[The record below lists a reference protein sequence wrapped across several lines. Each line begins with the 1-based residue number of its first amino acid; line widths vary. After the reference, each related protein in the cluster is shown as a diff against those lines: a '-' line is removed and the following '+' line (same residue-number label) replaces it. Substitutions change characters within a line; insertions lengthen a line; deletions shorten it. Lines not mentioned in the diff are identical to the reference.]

1 MRDPRYDVLFEPV
14 PLGPVTARNRFF
26 QVPHCNGM
34 GYAYPSAHAEM
45 RGVKAEG
52 GWAVVCTEEVEM
64 HHSTDVAGYI
74 EGRLWDDA
82 DIPMHALLVDKVH
95 EHGSL
100 AGIELVHSGMTA
112 ANLFVRQP
120 PMGPSHL
127 PVQTNDPVQA
137 RRMTKGDIADLR
149 RWHRAAVERSL
160 RAGYDLVYV
169 YAAHGLTTLQ
179 HFLSRRFNDRTDEYG
194 GSVENRA
201 RLLREILEDTVETVA
216 GRAAVACRIC
226 VDEQLGERG
235 IDRAEIEEVLGLL
248 GELPDVW
255 DFMVGEWEND
265 SLSSRFAEEG
275 AQEEYVRGLKALTT
289 KPVVGVGRFTS
300 ADTMVRMVRDGVLDM
315 IGSARPSIAD
325 PFLPKKI
332 EEGRWDDIRECI
344 GCNICV
350 TGDATATPIRC
361 TQNPS
366 MGEEWRRGWH
376 PERIRAKESDASVLV
391 VGGGP
396 AGLEAAMMLGRRGY
410 DVVLAEA
417 GADIGGRVPLEA
429 RLPGLAAWI
438 RVVDYRRV
446 QLARLPNVEVGV
458 GSRLD
463 AAEAASY
470 GFDHIAL
477 ATGARWRADG
487 IGRWHT
493 RPIDLG
499 PGVQVLTPDDLLRG
513 TLPEGERVLVYD
525 DDHYFMGGALAELLR
540 AAGRAVTLVT
550 PESLASAWTVNTM
563 EQGRIQGRLL
573 GLGVEVVVS
582 RALVRAG
589 DGRAVTSC
597 VFTEAEREH
606 GCDAIV
612 LVTGRLPNDELAGE
626 LEAAGVAATVRL
638 VGDALSPGTIAAAV
652 WEGRRYA
659 EELDAPP
666 GDDTLPPFRR
676 ELVQL
681 ADGLGPG
688 PAGRGQAP
696 VAGR

>member
-1 MRDPRYDVLFEPV
+1 
-14 PLGPVTARNRFF
+14 
-26 QVPHCNGM
+26 
-34 GYAYPSAHAEM
+34 
-45 RGVKAEG
+45 
-52 GWAVVCTEEVEM
+52 
-64 HHSTDVAGYI
+64 
-74 EGRLWDDA
+74 
-82 DIPMHALLVDKVH
+82 
-95 EHGSL
+95 
-100 AGIELVHSGMTA
+100 
-112 ANLFVRQP
+112 
-120 PMGPSHL
+120 
-127 PVQTNDPVQA
+127 
-137 RRMTKGDIADLR
+137 
-149 RWHRAAVERSL
+149 
-160 RAGYDLVYV
+160 
-169 YAAHGLTTLQ
+169 
-179 HFLSRRFNDRTDEYG
+179 
-194 GSVENRA
+194 
-201 RLLREILEDTVETVA
+201 
-216 GRAAVACRIC
+216 
-226 VDEQLGERG
+226 
-235 IDRAEIEEVLGLL
+235 
-248 GELPDVW
+248 
-255 DFMVGEWEND
+255 VGEWEND

-350 TGDATATPIRC
+350 TGDATSTPIRC

-376 PERIRAKESDASVLV
+376 PERIRAKGSDAGVLV

-417 GADIGGRVPLEA
+417 GADIGGRVALEA

-438 RVVDYRRV
+438 RVADYRRG

-477 ATGARWRADG
+477 ATGARWRDDG
-487 IGRWHT
+487 VGRWHT

-499 PGVQVLTPDDLLRG
+499 PGVEVLTPDDLLRG
-513 TLPEGERVLVYD
+513 ALPDGERVLVYD
-525 DDHYFMGGALAELLR
+525 DDHYFMGGALAEVLR

-550 PESLASAWTVNTM
+550 PESLVSAWTVNTM

-582 RALVRAG
+582 RTLARAG
-589 DGRAVTSC
+589 GGGAVTSC
-597 VFTEAEREH
+597 VFTDAEREH
-606 GCDAIV
+606 ECDAVV
-612 LVTGRLPNDELAGE
+612 LVTGRLPNDELAGD
-626 LEAAGVAATVRL
+626 LEAAGAGATVRL

-652 WEGRRYA
+652 WDGRRYA

-676 ELVQL
+676 EVV
-681 ADGLGPG
+681 ALGTV
-688 PAGRGQAP
+688 PAGRGQSPISA
-696 VAGR
+696 R